1 MSGRMKTV
9 LFICTHNSARSQMA
23 EGLVNALYS
32 KVLMAK
38 SAGTIPSKVHPLAI
52 KAMAEMGIDISK
64 QRSKGLEEFEGQE
77 FDYVVM
83 VCSNAAE
90 TCPFFP
96 GGKEQIH
103 HGFDDPAEV
112 NGSEKVR
119 LQAFRRSRDEINKWI
134 IDNLVLS
141 NAQRS

>member
-1 MSGRMKTV
+1 MKRV

-23 EGLVNALYS
+23 EGLANALYS
-32 KVLMAK
+32 KVLTAY
-38 SAGTIPSKVHPLAI
+38 SAGTKPGQVHPLAI
-52 KAMAEMGIDISK
+52 EVMSELDIDISK
-64 QRSKGLEEFEGQE
+64 QRSKGLAEFKEQE

-103 HGFDDPAEV
+103 HGFDDP
-112 NGSEKVR
+112 SEIVGTEKER
-119 LQAFRRSRDEINKWI
+119 LKAFRKSRNEFNKWI
-134 IDNLVLS
+134 IDNLVLPT
-141 NAQRS
+141 N

>member
-1 MSGRMKTV
+1 MRTV
-9 LFICTHNSARSQMA
+9 LFICTHNSARSQIA

-32 KVLMAK
+32 RVLRAN
-38 SAGTIPSKVHPLAI
+38 SAGTKPGQVHPLAI
-52 KAMAEMGIDISK
+52 EVMAELDIDISGH
-64 QRSKGLEEFEGQE
+64 RSKGLVEFKDQE

-103 HGFDDPAEV
+103 HGFDDP
-112 NGSEKVR
+112 SEAVGTEQDR
-119 LQAFRRSRDEINKWI
+119 LMAFRKSRNEINKWI
-134 IDNLVLS
+134 IDNLVLPKE
-141 NAQRS
+141 